1 MERRTGLVVTLK
13 GDVMISDKIRDI
25 LNEQINKE
33 FYSAY
38 LYLSMSAYFSEIGLY
53 GFSHWAKV
61 QSKEEI
67 DHGMI
72 LFEYVLGRNSQIHL
86 AQISMPNFDMNS
98 PLEVFEQIY
107 QHERS
112 ITSAIDC
119 VANMSEGECDLS
131 TRNFIDWYLKEQI
144 EEEASVSRII
154 AKLKAF
160 GAEKSALYLIDRE
173 LSTRE
178 YSPLEY

>member
-1 MERRTGLVVTLK
+1 
-13 GDVMISDKIRDI
+13 MISDKIRDI

-53 GFSHWAKV
+53 GFSNWAKV

-67 DHGMI
+67 DHGMV

-86 AQISMPNFDMNS
+86 AQITTPTFDMSS
-98 PLEVFEQIY
+98 PLAVFEQIY
-107 QHERS
+107 KHERS
-112 ITSAIDC
+112 ITAALDS
-119 VANMSEGECDLS
+119 VAVMTEGECDLA
-131 TRNFIDWYLKEQI
+131 TRNFIDNYLREQI

-154 AKLKAF
+154 SKLKAF

-173 LSTRE
+173 LQNRQ
-178 YSPLEY
+178 YSQTSFS